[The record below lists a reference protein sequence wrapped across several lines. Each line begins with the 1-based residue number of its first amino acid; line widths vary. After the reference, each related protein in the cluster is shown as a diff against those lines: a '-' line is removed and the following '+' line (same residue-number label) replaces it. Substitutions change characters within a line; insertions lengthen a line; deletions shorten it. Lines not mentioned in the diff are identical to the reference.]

1 MFQTILKVIEFIDAH
16 SWIVTFFAGCT
27 IFVLYQKRKNDNKR
41 DAAKLILQ
49 EIRYAD
55 QKVRNYRTYSSYNFA
70 EKILPT
76 NSWNKNISFFIRELT
91 ESELDIISK
100 FFSSASYL
108 DEVISAISK
117 EKNRTLISPNAPV
130 DIENSSVP
138 IATGTGGLTEDEP
151 AKRLIETISKDIE
164 SIHNTPA
171 ADKLRVISE
180 KKTLYFL

>member
-1 MFQTILKVIEFIDAH
+1 MLNLWDSSLLYIDNHQWWVTIVVGLVAVF
-16 SWIVTFFAGCT
+16 
-27 IFVLYQKRKNDNKR
+27 LYFKARKDNER

-55 QKVRNYRTYSSYNFA
+55 QKVRNYRTYNSYNFT

-76 NSWNKNISFFIRELT
+76 NSWNKNINLFIRKLT

-117 EKNRTLISPNAPV
+117 EKNRTLISPNATV

-138 IATGTGGLTEDEP
+138 IATGTGGLDGEEP
-151 AKRLIETISKDIE
+151 AKRLIETNFKD
-164 SIHNTPA
+164 
-171 ADKLRVISE
+171 R
-180 KKTLYFL
+180 